1 MSFNLG
7 PEGWTYDGSN
17 GSDACDPLYGFTKHK
32 QLYLKADPGYA
43 GRYTVPVLWDRVEET
58 IVSNESSEIV
68 RMLYVGFD
76 EFLPV
81 ELREETKTKRGEG
94 LLPESLKGEIEE
106 MNEWVY
112 ERINNG
118 VYKCGFAVGQEPYEL
133 NVGRLFEA
141 LDRVE
146 KMLGE
151 SEGPFIFGKHVTEA
165 DIRLL
170 VLSGLLKGTGTDVL
184 MPDIGT

>member
-32 QLYLKADPGYA
+32 QLYLKADPGYT

-58 IVSNESSEIV
+58 IVSNESSEII
-68 RMLYVGFD
+68 RMLYAEFD

-81 ELREETKTKRGEG
+81 ELREETKRKRGGG
-94 LLPESLKGEIEE
+94 LLPEGLRGQVEE
-106 MNEWVY
+106 MNGWVY

-118 VYKCGFAVGQEPYEL
+118 VYKSGFATGQIPYED

-151 SEGPFIFGKHVTEA
+151 GEGPFVFGKHVTEA
-165 DIRLL
+165 DIRLF
-170 VLSGLLKGTGTDVL
+170 VLSGLLKGIATDML
-184 MPDIGT
+184 TLDIGT